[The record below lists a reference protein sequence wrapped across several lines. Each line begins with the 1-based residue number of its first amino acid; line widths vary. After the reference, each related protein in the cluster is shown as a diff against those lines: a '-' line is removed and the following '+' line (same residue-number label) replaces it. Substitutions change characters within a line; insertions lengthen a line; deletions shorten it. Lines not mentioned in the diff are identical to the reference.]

1 MPGLLATPNLG
12 IALSGGGMRA
22 ASLGLGWLRGLA
34 ALNATRAARYLASN
48 SGGSW
53 LNAAWSFQDAIAPD
67 VFLGPFVPPTGLS
80 LAALAALARSAPP
93 GPLRESLP
101 TRGWPSPAPQARAT
115 AGPAAVAAPGRRP
128 AAGRGT
134 PPPLAPHAGAILDA
148 ARSLARGEQQG
159 VGAWSAAVG
168 AAFLAPYGLNADA
181 ATFTAAGTA
190 GPVHQALRGLPP
202 GVAVYT
208 YRPDGGAGNA
218 STSGAAAVRPF
229 PIILGAILRA
239 DRPLGFYP
247 FECAAR
253 PAFTPLYVGVP
264 PFYNDTDPPLGGGFT
279 DPAGLNS
286 APPAPAPPLPA
297 PIAAAFAAA
306 AAAGADN
313 GTLLAA
319 NASAANNASAATAAA
334 ALNALLPL
342 SATVQ
347 PDFLVPLKMVAGIS
361 SSFTTNALKP
371 GGKLGRE
378 LTGTEVLRYWSPIAF
393 AGGEVP
399 FADGGSADNLA
410 VTPLLRRRV
419 ANIIACV
426 AASQNISGADAAD
439 WGGYQLDVSGLFGAA
454 PASHRDYDKD
464 GTIVGTPV
472 DLFNRKLQVFPTEA
486 YGELFA
492 GLQRTTAAGGPTHH
506 LATYTV
512 LPNAHQAVPGGW
524 QVTVLWVVN
533 QQAAAWEA
541 ALPRDTADEL
551 ARSRNA
557 SDPSQGGLLGGVVQG
572 VSEALGKASSGG
584 AAGRPDRLGLS
595 QFPFTPTVR
604 ADYSPTLTELLGQQA
619 TWQALAPQVEELLR
633 RANATG
639 EQRT

>member
-1 MPGLLATPNLG
+1 MPGLLAKPNLG

-93 GPLRESLP
+93 GAIEGVIANS
-101 TRGWPSPAPQARAT
+101 G
-115 AGPAAVAAPGRRP
+115 
-128 AAGRGT
+128 
-134 PPPLAPHAGAILDA
+134 LALTGAAGAILDA

-247 FECAAR
+247 FE
-253 PAFTPLYVGVP
+253 FTPLYVGVP

-297 PIAAAFAAA
+297 PIVAAFAAA

-378 LTGTEVLRYWSPIAF
+378 LTGTEVLRYWRPADSGGDAARPTF
-393 AGGEVP
+393 AT
-399 FADGGSADNLA
+399 FADGAGVDNTA
-410 VTPLLRRRV
+410 VTALLRRRV
-419 ANIIACV
+419 ARVIACV
-426 AASQNISGADAAD
+426 ASDRSVLGTAPHDWEWDVAA
-439 WGGYQLDVSGLFGAA
+439 LFGALPEDDDA
-454 PASHRDYDKD
+454 ERPERRTVTGLSAAEH
-464 GTIVGTPV
+464 
-472 DLFNRKLQVFPTEA
+472 NRRLQVFPTEA

-512 LPNAHQAVPGGW
+512 LPNAHQAAPGGW

-541 ALPRDTADEL
+541 ALPRDTAEALRASWLGVGRADRGGDGGSHAAELVVNAAASGVKDVVQDALGAEPAVDPLEL
-551 ARSRNA
+551 AK
-557 SDPSQGGLLGGVVQG
+557 DPFISTGDANLSPGVV
-572 VSEALGKASSGG
+572 
-584 AAGRPDRLGLS
+584 R
-595 QFPFTPTVR
+595 
-604 ADYSPTLTELLGQQA
+604 LLGQQA
-619 TWQALAPQVEELLR
+619 MWQVLGLAAQLDALLARE
-633 RANATG
+633 
-639 EQRT
+639 